1 MAPLCGV
8 GKLGI
13 GSVLRT
19 IQSVQDWGGLYGG
32 RDTTQGNERR
42 MSFTLSSS
50 IDSSTSRSGGMQS
63 DPLCSNDP
71 TTGLTG
77 MLRFLAL
84 CVVIASSCNKS

>member
-19 IQSVQDWGGLYGG
+19 IQSVQDWGGLCGG
-32 RDTTQGNERR
+32 RETTQGNGRR
-42 MSFTLSSS
+42 TSLTLSSS
-50 IDSSTSRSGGMQS
+50 IDSSTYRSGVMQS
-63 DPLCSNDP
+63 DPFCSNDP
-71 TTGLTG
+71 TTELTG